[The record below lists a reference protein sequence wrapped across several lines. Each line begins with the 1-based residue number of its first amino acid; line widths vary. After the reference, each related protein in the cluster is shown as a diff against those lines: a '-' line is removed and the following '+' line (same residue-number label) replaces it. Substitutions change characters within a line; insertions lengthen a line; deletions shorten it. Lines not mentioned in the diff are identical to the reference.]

1 MVPAFWD
8 IRPQTW
14 LCVNA
19 AGSTGKKLK
28 DWFKN
33 VSTSG
38 EGGPS
43 PCNCDAEHKQRAGL
57 EGCSTRAAVDWTS
70 MPRAWPVFQALSLY
84 PSGQAAPTSALRAD
98 EHHCPEEKAIL
109 FWLLIFQ
116 WQNLKTVYLFCRQDK
131 LIRNQNFFFLNRQA
145 ALIQPKILLLAEF
158 S

>member
-1 MVPAFWD
+1 MPAFRD

-19 AGSTGKKLK
+19 AGSTGEKLK

-43 PCNCDAEHKQRAGL
+43 PWNCDAEHKQRAGL
-57 EGCSTRAAVDWTS
+57 EGCSTRAAMDRTS
-70 MPRAWPVFQALSLY
+70 TPRAWLVFQALSLY
-84 PSGQAAPTSALRAD
+84 PGGQAAPTSALRAG
-98 EHHCPEEKAIL
+98 EHHSPEGKVTL
-109 FWLLIFQ
+109 FWLLIFH
-116 WQNLKTVYLFCRQDK
+116 WQNLKTVYSAGRTSSSGTR
-131 LIRNQNFFFLNRQA
+131 IFFFFNWQA
-145 ALIQPKILLLAEF
+145 ALIQPKILIPAEF